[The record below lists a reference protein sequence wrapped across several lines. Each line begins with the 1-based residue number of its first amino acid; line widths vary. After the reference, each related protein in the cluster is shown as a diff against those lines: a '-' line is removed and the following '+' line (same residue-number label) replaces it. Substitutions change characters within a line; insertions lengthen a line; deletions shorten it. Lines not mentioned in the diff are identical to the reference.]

1 MDVSGIK
8 TAQLITPGAL
18 SGEINET
25 EKSKVVNQ
33 SEDTSFSEKIV
44 EELGE
49 RYSRENSKKA
59 KPQLNGQYTGKQR
72 DGKTSA
78 KRMSIN
84 ELFAR
89 LSDDLM
95 DEQIKNSGINN
106 RINNDILKN
115 IWSPQK
121 ESVLDRDI
129 IKYFDMLSVRVN
141 KLSDYYFNIIND
153 KNKDYNDIRLFFT
166 GGENVNF
173 SEKNEFLVYFK
184 NKLGIDN
191 ILKVISGHTGDCKE
205 KTSLIKTLL
214 DDIISLPK
222 VNNQQWII
230 DPGEL
235 ILLKAELNTL
245 HSMAETLA
253 SVKECLSAAQSLVN
267 MNNKNTVEYNHSL
280 TVLMGKLADLRD
292 KMAQQKLENDR
303 ELARLQQLALQK
315 KTDAD
320 AAEITEKVNKAKR
333 LQALFKWLGPLLIA
347 IMAVLTALTG
357 GLLAKALAAVIV
369 VMTIISEIVKATGGP
384 DIMAKIMEPVMKLV
398 EAIQKFIKDI
408 SMAIGKFMGKSPE
421 ELKKLEKIM
430 DIAAMV
436 LAIVAVALLF
446 VALSSVIGSIAGK
459 FVGHFASKATEAAIN
474 SFFAQIKTLLINV
487 MLTSTII
494 NSASSVTNAVLQAQV
509 TRLRADI
516 ELDSELLSR
525 ITELMN
531 LIMETYTESQ
541 KELMALNE
549 KISKCGNESFQRMK
563 SIIQQGQLAV

>member
-8 TAQLITPGAL
+8 TAQLITPGVL
-18 SGEINET
+18 TGDVDET
-25 EKSKVVNQ
+25 EKSKIVNQ
-33 SEDTSFSEKIV
+33 SEGVSHSEKII

-49 RYSRENSKKA
+49 RYNLENAKKA
-59 KPQLNGQYTGKQR
+59 KPRLNGNQTGKQR
-72 DGKTSA
+72 DDKA
-78 KRMSIN
+78 PVKKMSIN
-84 ELFAR
+84 ELFAQ
-89 LSDDLM
+89 LSDDLLG
-95 DEQIKNSGINN
+95 EKIKNSGVNANINN
-106 RINNDILKN
+106 NILKN

-121 ESVLDRDI
+121 ESDLEKNI
-129 IKYFDMLSVRVN
+129 ISYFNALSVKIN
-141 KLSDYYFNIIND
+141 NIADYYFSIVND
-153 KNKDYNDIRLFFT
+153 QDDDYNNVRMFFSE
-166 GGENVNF
+166 GKNVNF
-173 SEKNEFLVYFK
+173 SDKNAFLACF
-184 NKLGIDN
+184 NN
-191 ILKVISGHTGDCKE
+191 NATATISGKAGNCCCITN
-205 KTSLIKTLL
+205 LIKKLL

-222 VNNQQWII
+222 VKDQMPII
-230 DPGEL
+230 GPQEMV
-235 ILLKAELNTL
+235 LLKSEINIL
-245 HSMAETLA
+245 HSAAETLS
-253 SVKECLSAAQSLVN
+253 SVRECLSAAQSLVN
-267 MNNKNTVEYNHSL
+267 MNNKNTTEYNNSL

-408 SMAIGKFMGKSPE
+408 AMAIGKFMGKSPE

>member
-8 TAQLITPGAL
+8 TAQLITPGVL
-18 SGEINET
+18 TGDVDET
-25 EKSKVVNQ
+25 EKSKIVNQ
-33 SEDTSFSEKIV
+33 SEGVSHSEKII

-49 RYSRENSKKA
+49 RYNLENAKKA
-59 KPQLNGQYTGKQR
+59 KPKLNGNQTGKQR
-72 DGKTSA
+72 DDKVPV
-78 KRMSIN
+78 KKMSIN
-84 ELFAR
+84 ELFAQ
-89 LSDDLM
+89 LSDDLLG
-95 DEQIKNSGINN
+95 EKIKNSGVNANINN
-106 RINNDILKN
+106 NILKN

-121 ESVLDRDI
+121 ESDLEKNI
-129 IKYFDMLSVRVN
+129 ISYFNALSIKIN
-141 KLSDYYFNIIND
+141 NIADYYFSTVND
-153 KNKDYNDIRLFFT
+153 QDDGYNNVRIFFSE
-166 GGENVNF
+166 GKNVNF
-173 SEKNEFLVYFK
+173 SDKNAFLACFN
-184 NKLGIDN
+184 NKLGTDS
-191 ILKVISGHTGDCKE
+191 ILEIISGKAGNCCCITN
-205 KTSLIKTLL
+205 LIKKLL

-222 VNNQQWII
+222 VKDQMPII
-230 DPGEL
+230 GPQEMV
-235 ILLKAELNTL
+235 LLKSEINIL
-245 HSMAETLA
+245 HSAAKTLS
-253 SVKECLSAAQSLVN
+253 SVRECLSAAQSLVN
-267 MNNKNTVEYNHSL
+267 MNNKNTTEYNNSL

-408 SMAIGKFMGKSPE
+408 AMAIGKFMGKSPE

>member
-8 TAQLITPGAL
+8 AAQLITPGAL

-25 EKSKVVNQ
+25 EKSKIVNQ